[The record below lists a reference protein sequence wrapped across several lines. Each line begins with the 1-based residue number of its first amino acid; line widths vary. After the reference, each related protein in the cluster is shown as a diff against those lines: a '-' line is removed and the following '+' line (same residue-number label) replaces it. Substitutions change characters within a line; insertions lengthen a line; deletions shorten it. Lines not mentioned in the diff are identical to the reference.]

1 MAVGTTTAFKYDQ
14 ADLNFTFFGLVCILV
29 FCAAVVLV
37 AVAAAAGTAAAAVIV
52 GGVAFLV
59 IGCET

>member
-29 FCAAVVLV
+29 FCAAV
-37 AVAAAAGTAAAAVIV
+37 AAAAGTAAAAVIV